1 MAFPSQALNRNL
13 RESASQDASI
23 ELSPPTM
30 LRYASQANWQGYWP
44 GRMKAQDRGP
54 YSEKEAEIARLKRL
68 HRRLGG
74 ETIDV
79 KGYRFRKAADR
90 EGAADPTEL
99 RIVISGVGFDVR
111 NQCGKDVTVYIIE
124 QVEQRERDQR
134 VIGIHLRRGNGFV
147 VLLHEL
153 VRVSGLNSA
162 RILKRSECDWN
173 CGLTTKTTKITKKE
187 EDFLFLSF
195 RGLRGLRGLRG

>member
-1 MAFPSQALNRNL
+1 
-13 RESASQDASI
+13 
-23 ELSPPTM
+23 M

-90 EGAADPTEL
+90 EGAAGNPSCLVCLQKDRLLFETTDTQL
-99 RIVISGVGFDVR
+99 SGR
-111 NQCGKDVTVYIIE
+111 P
-124 QVEQRERDQR
+124 
-134 VIGIHLRRGNGFV
+134 LRRP
-147 VLLHEL
+147 
-153 VRVSGLNSA
+153 SCSA
-162 RILKRSECDWN
+162 FYSNVPNFTD
-173 CGLTTKTTKITKKE
+173 
-187 EDFLFLSF
+187 
-195 RGLRGLRGLRG
+195 